1 MRLSTAAIHRTSID
15 SILEQQTRLA
25 RTQPQVTS
33 GKRFQTRVRRSD
45 RGDARRGAR
54 SHGRGQRAVR
64 AQFEHHRE
72 PPQLRRAV
80 AADVTLLLQ
89 KSRDLALQGANST
102 LGQGERNMLVTELRQ
117 LRGELVD
124 IANRDDGNGEYLFA
138 GTSTGTRPFARG
150 TTGVNYLGDQTTR
163 FIRVSGSQAIAD
175 GHPGTEVFM
184 NLTQANGTFRTAV
197 NPANTG
203 TAHDRRR
210 HGGRSRRP
218 GSPTTTRCASRARPT
233 GSIEDDTLPT
243 PVQVIER
250 HRLHVRVRR
259 FSFLGVRVTLTGT
272 PAAGDSFSVQPAADT
287 DMFAVLDDLI
297 DTLDGGVGL
306 AERSRGVPAADRRE
320 HRRPRPGTL
329 ARALGAR
336 RSRARGSRPSTAPTQ
351 ARESEAIDLQ
361 QLLSDLRD
369 VDYAVAISKLNQ
381 EYAGLQ
387 AAQAAYTKI
396 SQLSLFDYL

>member
-1 MRLSTAAIHRTSID
+1 VRLSTAGIHRTSID
-15 SILEQQTRLA
+15 AILEQQTRLA
-25 RTQPQVTS
+25 RTQTQVTS
-33 GKRFQTRVRRSD
+33 GKRFQTSAEDPVAATRAAALD
-45 RGDARRGAR
+45 RTVADN
-54 SHGRGQRAVR
+54 
-64 AQFEHHRE
+64 AQFDRNSNIIESRLNYE
-72 PPQLRRAV
+72 EQSLT
-80 AADVTLLLQ
+80 DVTLLLQ

-117 LRGELVD
+117 LRGELID

-138 GTSTGTRPFARG
+138 GTSTGTRPFAVG
-150 TTGVNYLGDQTTR
+150 TTGVSYLGDQTTR

-197 NPANTG
+197 NTANTG
-203 TAHDRRR
+203 TATVDVGTVVDPSAWVADNYTLRFT
-210 HGGRSRRP
+210 
-218 GSPTTTRCASRARPT
+218 SPTDWV
-233 GSIEDDTLPT
+233 IEDDTLPT
-243 PVQVIER
+243 PVQVTSGTGFASGQTI
-250 HRLHVRVRR
+250 
-259 FSFLGVRVTLTGT
+259 SFLGVRVTLTGT
-272 PAAGDSFSVQPAADT
+272 PATGDSFSVQPAADT
-287 DMFAVLDDLI
+287 DIFSVLDELI
-297 DTLDGGVGL
+297 DTLDGGLGL
-306 AERSRGVPAADRRE
+306 PSDRAVFQQQIGTSIADLDQGLSRVLSVRAEV
-320 HRRPRPGTL
+320 
-329 ARALGAR
+329 
-336 RSRARGSRPSTAPTQ
+336 GSRLSAIDSATQ

>member
-1 MRLSTAAIHRTSID
+1 VRLSTAGIHRTSID
-15 SILEQQTRLA
+15 AILEQQTRLA
-25 RTQPQVTS
+25 RTQTQVTS
-33 GKRFQTRVRRSD
+33 GKRFQTASEDPVAATRASALD
-45 RGDARRGAR
+45 RTVADN
-54 SHGRGQRAVR
+54 
-64 AQFEHHRE
+64 AQFERNSNIIE
-72 PPQLRRAV
+72 SRLNYEEQSLT
-80 AADVTLLLQ
+80 DVTLLLQ

-117 LRGELVD
+117 LRGELID

-138 GTSTGTRPFARG
+138 GTSTGTRPFAQG

-197 NPANTG
+197 NTANTG
-203 TAHDRRR
+203 TATVDVGTVVDPSAWVADNYTIRFT
-210 HGGRSRRP
+210 SA
-218 GSPTTTRCASRARPT
+218 TDWV
-233 GSIEDDTLPT
+233 IEDDTLPA
-243 PVQVIER
+243 PVQVASGTGFASGQT
-250 HRLHVRVRR
+250 L
-259 FSFLGVRVTLTGT
+259 SFLGVRVTLTGT

-287 DMFAVLDDLI
+287 DIFSVLDELI
-297 DTLDGGVGL
+297 DTLDGGLGL
-306 AERSRGVPAADRRE
+306 PSDRAVFQQQIGTSIADLDQGLSRVLSVRAEV
-320 HRRPRPGTL
+320 
-329 ARALGAR
+329 
-336 RSRARGSRPSTAPTQ
+336 GSRLSAIDSATQ

-396 SQLSLFDYL
+396 AQLSLFDYI